1 MSVQQSNVLAG
12 HRSVHTLAPVTAT
25 ELAIILAAVVLGSTV
40 KAVTGMGLPL
50 IAVPVAALFVDL
62 TDAIVVIAFP
72 NVLANLILAA
82 REWDSRSDTRDL
94 PILAGCGVVG
104 AVLGTV
110 LLVSVSET
118 PLLVLLVASIFG
130 YIAIFLLNPDL
141 RVTAQ
146 QSRVWSP
153 VVGGV
158 AGAFQGAIGIS
169 GPIVGSWVHAFRLE
183 RSPYIFSITT
193 LFFLTGATQLAVLLG
208 AGELSGRVTASLLA
222 CIPVLASIPLGTW
235 LRGHISA
242 RGFDYAVLT
251 LLGVSGLA
259 LVMRIA
265 VG

>member
-1 MSVQQSNVLAG
+1 M
-12 HRSVHTLAPVTAT
+12 TAT
-25 ELAIILAAVVLGSTV
+25 ELAIILLAVVLGSTV

-72 NVLANLILAA
+72 NLLANLILAS
-82 REWDSRSDTRDL
+82 REWDSRTKTRDL
-94 PILAGCGVVG
+94 PILAGSGIIG
-104 AVLGTV
+104 AILGTV

-130 YIAIFLLNPDL
+130 YIALFLLNPDL
-141 RVTAQ
+141 RIAPQ
-146 QSRVWSP
+146 QSRIWSP
-153 VVGGV
+153 IVGGV

-183 RSPYIFSITT
+183 RSPFIFSITT
-193 LFFLTGATQLAVLLG
+193 LFFLTGVTQFAVLLG
-208 AGELSGRVTASLLA
+208 AGELSGRVSASLLA
-222 CIPVLASIPLGTW
+222 CIPVLGSIPLGTW
-235 LRGHISA
+235 LRGRVSA
-242 RGFDYAVLT
+242 RGFDDAVLA

-259 LVMRIA
+259 LVMRIT

>member
-1 MSVQQSNVLAG
+1 
-12 HRSVHTLAPVTAT
+12 VTAT

-110 LLVSVSET
+110 
-118 PLLVLLVASIFG
+118 LLVLLVASIFG